1 MPERLLD
8 ECYQSI
14 LKIAQTQSHDA
25 KKAILA
31 RAEMFPDNSGRRSYD
46 SQASQNVRAA
56 DRQRIPSDRLRS
68 GPPFRQAA

>member
-1 MPERLLD
+1 MAAPVFVLGGENVVRGIAQMPERLLD

-46 SQASQNVRAA
+46 S
-56 DRQRIPSDRLRS
+56 
-68 GPPFRQAA
+68 